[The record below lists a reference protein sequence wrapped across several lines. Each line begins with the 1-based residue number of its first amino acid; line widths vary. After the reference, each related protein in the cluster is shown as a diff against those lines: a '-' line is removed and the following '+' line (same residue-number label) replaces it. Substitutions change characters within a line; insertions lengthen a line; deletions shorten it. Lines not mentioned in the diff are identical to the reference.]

1 MVGTVTPRPVAGR
14 IITRMT
20 MSKRQQRVKDIVWI
34 ATDSEWEG
42 RTWLSTAFSTEDGDV
57 VFVTSDIPEEIKRR
71 LQH

>member
-1 MVGTVTPRPVAGR
+1 
-14 IITRMT
+14 
-20 MSKRQQRVKDIVWI
+20 MSKRQQRAKDIVWI